1 MRINTI
7 FFWIVQDDATA
18 LDLDTMKRWNMLM
31 RIFMSEYLGLQ
42 PEAEQKSRTL
52 ERDNGDLVR
61 TTQCDSLCLT
71 IKS

>member
-1 MRINTI
+1 
-7 FFWIVQDDATA
+7 
-18 LDLDTMKRWNMLM
+18 M

-61 TTQCDSLCLT
+61 TTQCTSLCLT

>member
-1 MRINTI
+1 
-7 FFWIVQDDATA
+7 
-18 LDLDTMKRWNMLM
+18 M